1 MYPSDRTSWLSMAT
15 NGVGG
20 RKSPPVV
27 KDPLRVGRIG
37 WDRLHRMDIQAAVTQ
52 SKGAPFEIRRISLDD
67 PRADEILVRVAACGI
82 CHTDLIIRDQW
93 YPVPLPAVLG
103 HEGAGVVEAV
113 GSAVSK
119 VRVGDHVAMSYGSC
133 GFCRNCQAGQPW
145 VCHDFFARNF
155 GALRPDGSTAL
166 RAGEQ
171 AIHSHFF
178 AQSSF
183 ASYSIATERNVVK
196 LDPDVPLDVV
206 APFGCGIQ
214 TGAGAVLR
222 AFRPEAGTSIAV
234 FGVGTVGLSAVMA
247 ARIAGC
253 TTIIGIDIRDVR
265 LGLAS
270 DLGATHVVDAGSA
283 DVVEAVKAATGGI
296 GADFSIDATGSP
308 EVLQQAVYCTGP
320 GGVCGLIGAPPFG
333 TEVSLDMNQILA
345 MGRTLRGIVEGESV
359 PDVFLPR
366 LIELWRQGRFPVDR
380 IMTHYSFS
388 EIDRAARDAEE
399 GKVVKPVLRMDS

>member
-1 MYPSDRTSWLSMAT
+1 MCTRVIAHHGYLWPQTAPE
-15 NGVGG
+15 G
-20 RKSPPVV
+20 RKVHDRERSSP
-27 KDPLRVGRIG
+27 GRT
-37 WDRLHRMDIQAAVTQ
+37 DRLPRMEIQAAVTE
-52 SKGAPFEIRRISLDD
+52 SKGAPFEIRRVQLDD
-67 PRADEILVRVAACGI
+67 PRADEVLVRVVACGI

-119 VRVGDHVAMSYGSC
+119 VGVGDHVAMSYGSC
-133 GFCRNCQAGQPW
+133 GGCSNCQGGEPW

-166 RAGEQ
+166 RLSGRE
-171 AIHSHFF
+171 IHSHFF
-178 AQSSF
+178 GQSSF
-183 ASYSIATERNVVK
+183 ASHAIATERNVVK
-196 LDPDVPLDVV
+196 LDPDVPLEIV

-222 AFRPEAGTSIAV
+222 TFRPEAGASIAV

-253 TTIIGIDIRDVR
+253 TTIIGVDVR
-265 LGLAS
+265 AVRLELAS
-270 DLGATHVVDAGSA
+270 SLGATHVVDASSG
-283 DVVEAVKAATGGI
+283 DDPVQAVREATGGV

-308 EVLQQAVYCTGP
+308 EVLRQAVYCTGP

-345 MGRTLRGIVEGESV
+345 MGRTLRGIVEGQSV

-380 IMTHYSFS
+380 IMTHYAFS
-388 EIDRAARDAEE
+388 EIERAARDAEE
-399 GKVVKPVLRMDS
+399 GKVIKPVLRMDS